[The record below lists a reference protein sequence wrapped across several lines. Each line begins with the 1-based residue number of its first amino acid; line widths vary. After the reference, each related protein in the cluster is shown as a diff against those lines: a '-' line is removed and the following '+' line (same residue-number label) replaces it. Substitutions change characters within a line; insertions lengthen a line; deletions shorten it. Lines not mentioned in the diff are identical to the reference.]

1 MMMKTAGVVQGK
13 QPTTEAECKLQTIEH
28 IEEVRRNV
36 RWFTDKLTTRAVEHD
51 RSKLEPPEIAAFT
64 EHTNRLAQIEYGSQ
78 AYQQELKELK
88 PTLEHHYA
96 NNRHHPEHF
105 ERGISGMNLVDL
117 VEMFCDWRAAT
128 KRNKNGNMLK
138 SIEVNAQRFDMDTQ
152 LEQIFVNTAIAM
164 TAEEVLRNAE

>member
-1 MMMKTAGVVQGK
+1 MVSKDKAVEAAQGK
-13 QPTTEAECKLQTIEH
+13 RQMTEAECKLQTIEH

-64 EHTNRLAQIEYGSQ
+64 EHTNRLAQIEYGSED
-78 AYQQELKELK
+78 YQRELEELEVA
-88 PTLEHHYA
+88 LEHHYA

-105 ERGISGMNLVDL
+105 EHGVSGMNLVDV

-128 KRNKNGNMLK
+128 KRNKNGNILK
-138 SIEVNAQRFDMDTQ
+138 SIELNVQRFKMDAQ
-152 LEQIFVNTAIAM
+152 LEQIFINTAIAM
-164 TAEEVLRNAE
+164 MIEETLR